1 MVKKIYNENNNNN
14 KRLVKEGESYGWVV
28 DSSEAWDA
36 YEFACDYLGKD
47 YLDDQIVSSLGTES
61 LAESLEYI
69 FRIHDFNDWKERNND
84 DGEVTS
90 SNVWEAYDCA
100 CEYFGKDNLNDI
112 IVGDLGTDELSDSL
126 AYIFRMND
134 FRAWKNRNDDEEF
147 EESVNV
153 PTYKNKRS
161 RRVIES
167 DGNILNKLGIT
178 EKELQIVKDFCDNG
192 NANEEIGF
200 ESPKYGMVMITDI
213 FRDEEGD
220 PVFNT
225 IEQAVDYYGL
235 ENVRNFCK
243 KVLRYTKRIKGES
256 VNEARTNNPKFLS
269 VYVSQE
275 YVPGVGWEDIV
286 VYDDT
291 SNASLKA
298 AKQDVA
304 DYKAN
309 GYNAKVITRKI
320 NNPNYTEPANN
331 ITFEQAVGWVKN
343 CPYNV
348 EELYIQYPN
357 KNYLLKT
364 DDIKWNP
371 AQVCI
376 YSDDTVR
383 VRNCKAN
390 RTKQV
395 YSIAELE
402 KEVNR
407 ILGL

>member
-1 MVKKIYNENNNNN
+1 MYLYRNGKTAQKLEVFETPYDARDFADYEVYDRYI
-14 KRLVKEGESYGWVV
+14 EG
-28 DSSEAWDA
+28 
-36 YEFACDYLGKD
+36 
-47 YLDDQIVSSLGTES
+47 
-61 LAESLEYI
+61 
-69 FRIHDFNDWKERNND
+69 
-84 DGEVTS
+84 
-90 SNVWEAYDCA
+90 
-100 CEYFGKDNLNDI
+100 
-112 IVGDLGTDELSDSL
+112 
-126 AYIFRMND
+126 
-134 FRAWKNRNDDEEF
+134 
-147 EESVNV
+147 V

-161 RRVIES
+161 RCVTES
-167 DGNILNKLGIT
+167 DSDILDKLGIT

-256 VNEARTNNPKFLS
+256 VNEARTSNPKFLS

-275 YVPGVGWEDIV
+275 YVPGVGWEDIN

-291 SNASLKA
+291 SNASWKE

-320 NNPNYTEPANN
+320 DNPNYTEPANN

-348 EELYIQYPN
+348 EELYVQYPN

-371 AQVCI
+371 AQVFV

>member
-1 MVKKIYNENNNNN
+1 MLKEKKFVKSSRTCVENRIKSKSNRNVQVYFWHNDAYNA
-14 KRLVKEGESYGWVV
+14 VIFTDGEYYIVFDGDSRGMFDGVV
-28 DSSEAWDA
+28 DLYQEDVIDKLRNYIKTTDFNYFDDMYNDFSQNTSGMSPVTGRNFGSEFDKSELTKVGTIYEDKSSHR
-36 YEFACDYLGKD
+36 
-47 YLDDQIVSSLGTES
+47 VTES
-61 LAESLEYI
+61 DS
-69 FRIHDFNDWKERNND
+69 
-84 DGEVTS
+84 
-90 SNVWEAYDCA
+90 
-100 CEYFGKDNLNDI
+100 DI
-112 IVGDLGTDELSDSL
+112 LD
-126 AYIFRMND
+126 
-134 FRAWKNRNDDEEF
+134 
-147 EESVNV
+147 
-153 PTYKNKRS
+153 
-161 RRVIES
+161 
-167 DGNILNKLGIT
+167 KLGIT

-220 PVFNT
+220 PVIDT

-235 ENVRNFCK
+235 ENIRNFCK

-275 YVPGVGWEDIV
+275 YVPGVGWEDIN

-291 SNASLKA
+291 SNASWKEA
-298 AKQDVA
+298 QQDVK
-304 DYKAN
+304 DYKDN

-320 NNPNYTEPANN
+320 DNPNYTEPANN

-371 AQVCI
+371 AQVFV

-383 VRNCKAN
+383 VRNCKSN

-395 YSIAELE
+395 YSVDELE